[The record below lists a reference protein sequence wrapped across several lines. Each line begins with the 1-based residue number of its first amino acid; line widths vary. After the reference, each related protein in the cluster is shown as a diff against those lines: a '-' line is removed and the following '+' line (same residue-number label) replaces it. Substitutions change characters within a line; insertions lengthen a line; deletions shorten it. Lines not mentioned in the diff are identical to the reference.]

1 MANRFEELTWILRNL
16 TNFLVVVVQLIRT
29 GFYLC
34 LNSHVI
40 FDLME
45 ILPLVYLI
53 LVTQGLPYWVLDW
66 LKMLCMPSMNLLGV
80 VSQSGLSDLQV
91 VFFFFFGFLVCF
103 FIVCYDPQIVLL
115 FNLYYHIWLGRCFYI
130 LILDFGFVLVL

>member
-53 LVTQGLPYWVLDW
+53 LVTQGLPYRVLDW

-91 VFFFFFGFLVCF
+91 VFFFFLVFWFVSSLCVMTRKLCFCLICIITFDWGDAFTFLF
-103 FIVCYDPQIVLL
+103 
-115 FNLYYHIWLGRCFYI
+115 
-130 LILDFGFVLVL
+130 